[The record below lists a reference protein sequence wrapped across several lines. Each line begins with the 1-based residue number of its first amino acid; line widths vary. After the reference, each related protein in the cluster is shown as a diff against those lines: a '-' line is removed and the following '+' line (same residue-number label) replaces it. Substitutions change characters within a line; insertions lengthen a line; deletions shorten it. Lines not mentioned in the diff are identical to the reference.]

1 VQAGR
6 SSDTRFV
13 LRGDLF
19 DFPFRQ
25 PDSGEFRIESRLS
38 DATLAYAPGWPVIRQ
53 IQGALVFERAG
64 MDITARSAQ
73 VFGVRLGETRAR
85 IADFGNPLLS
95 IEGDGAGPAQ
105 DMIRFINESPLKA
118 KVDDFAR
125 GAQLAGEAQLS
136 LQLQMPLARAEAAKV
151 KGAVQ
156 LAGNEVSVHESLPP
170 LNKLK
175 GRLEFTEADL
185 RLRDIQAEFLG
196 GPLRL
201 QGESV
206 SAGRYRLSAQGSI
219 AASALSAHWAH
230 PLTQAVSGEA
240 AYQAQI
246 EVESG
251 KLRLALQS
259 DLVGLVS
266 ALPPPFGKTASAR
279 WPLRLQTRSHRLA
292 GQEGL
297 HHEVQVRNDVK
308 AVVEHVIDRAA
319 SKAEP
324 LVRGSL
330 AINAEPDLPGQ
341 GFSLRVHLP
350 GLELDPWSTLL
361 AERAGST
368 DTSAAVTARS
378 PWVPRSISLVTQ
390 ELQYGGK
397 TLRQVDVS
405 ANYLDE
411 AWRGLIKSDEMDGR
425 FTWRDASVG
434 QDSGSLEAAFKRL
447 EIPRSQAEE
456 VEALSLRAINEGS
469 GQAQRWR
476 LEQLDLDHP
485 GGAIR
490 ASGHWGRQA
499 DATFRSTEL
508 SFALKLTEPARW
520 LNSFNIR
527 DAITGGGGQ
536 IDGRLQWVGS
546 PLALDYPSLA
556 GELRMSLGKG
566 QFLKTEPGLAKLIG
580 VLNLQSL
587 PRRLTLDFRDVFADG
602 FAFDE
607 IRGSAKIN
615 GGVAITEDL
624 RMRGVQAQV
633 AIRGEANV
641 AAETQQLSVTVR
653 PELNAG
659 LASLAYAAVA
669 NPMIGFGS
677 FLAQLAFRKPLQDL
691 FTYEY
696 EVLGTWADPTVIE
709 RARPRF
715 DQIRD
720 QLTSP

>member
-1 VQAGR
+1 
-6 SSDTRFV
+6 
-13 LRGDLF
+13 
-19 DFPFRQ
+19 
-25 PDSGEFRIESRLS
+25 
-38 DATLAYAPGWPVIRQ
+38 
-53 IQGALVFERAG
+53 
-64 MDITARSAQ
+64 
-73 VFGVRLGETRAR
+73 
-85 IADFGNPLLS
+85 
-95 IEGDGAGPAQ
+95 
-105 DMIRFINESPLKA
+105 
-118 KVDDFAR
+118 
-125 GAQLAGEAQLS
+125 
-136 LQLQMPLARAEAAKV
+136 
-151 KGAVQ
+151 
-156 LAGNEVSVHESLPP
+156 
-170 LNKLK
+170 
-175 GRLEFTEADL
+175 
-185 RLRDIQAEFLG
+185 
-196 GPLRL
+196 
-201 QGESV
+201 
-206 SAGRYRLSAQGSI
+206 
-219 AASALSAHWAH
+219 
-230 PLTQAVSGEA
+230 
-240 AYQAQI
+240 
-246 EVESG
+246 
-251 KLRLALQS
+251 
-259 DLVGLVS
+259 
-266 ALPPPFGKTASAR
+266 
-279 WPLRLQTRSHRLA
+279 
-292 GQEGL
+292 
-297 HHEVQVRNDVK
+297 
-308 AVVEHVIDRAA
+308 
-319 SKAEP
+319 
-324 LVRGSL
+324 
-330 AINAEPDLPGQ
+330 
-341 GFSLRVHLP
+341 
-350 GLELDPWSTLL
+350 
-361 AERAGST
+361 
-368 DTSAAVTARS
+368 
-378 PWVPRSISLVTQ
+378 
-390 ELQYGGK
+390 
-397 TLRQVDVS
+397 
-405 ANYLDE
+405 
-411 AWRGLIKSDEMDGR
+411 
-425 FTWRDASVG
+425 
-434 QDSGSLEAAFKRL
+434 
-447 EIPRSQAEE
+447 
-456 VEALSLRAINEGS
+456 
-469 GQAQRWR
+469 AQRWR